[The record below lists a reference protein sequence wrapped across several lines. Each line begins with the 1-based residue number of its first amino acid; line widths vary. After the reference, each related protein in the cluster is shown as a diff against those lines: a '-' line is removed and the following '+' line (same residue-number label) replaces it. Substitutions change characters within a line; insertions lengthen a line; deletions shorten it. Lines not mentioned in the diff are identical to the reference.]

1 MSLVKSPRMTE
12 KNLAAHPLNGRKSRG
27 PATPGGKARSVL
39 MAPKDPNAPLMRR
52 MQDSNFRDVWRI
64 TNLLLKIKRHERQ
77 MEGLEETA
85 PFQDVSET
93 KGVSNEGPKS

>member
-1 MSLVKSPRMTE
+1 
-12 KNLAAHPLNGRKSRG
+12 
-27 PATPGGKARSVL
+27 
-39 MAPKDPNAPLMRR
+39 MRR
-52 MQDSNFRDVWRI
+52 MQDSNLKEVRRL